1 MNTRSATPFDQ
12 DTPASTEP
20 RHYRP
25 KLLFYHAN
33 AKGSGSAAQFECY
46 AASGDQEGRIFVSM
60 APQRHVAEDGQNA
73 TFDWKNKVVVKL
85 GFSDLSAL
93 LLVLNGRIAEL
104 GDGKGL
110 YHDSKSSTTIIRLA
124 KQADPYSGYA
134 FELSR
139 KPKEGNETISRVRI
153 VFSDAE
159 AYGLACALEQ
169 SMGLI
174 AFGDCMACR

>member
-12 DTPASTEP
+12 DTPASSES
-20 RHYRP
+20 RQYRP

-46 AASGDQEGRIFVSM
+46 AANSDQEGRFFVSM
-60 APQRHVAEDGQNA
+60 APQRQVADEGQNA

-85 GFSDLSAL
+85 GFGDLSAI
-93 LLVLNGRIAEL
+93 LLVLRGRTAEL
-104 GDGKGL
+104 GDSKGL
-110 YHDSKSSTTIIRLA
+110 YHDSKTSTTIIRLT
-124 KQADPYSGYA
+124 KQVEPYSGYA

-139 KPKEGNETISRVRI
+139 KSKEGNEAINRVRI
-153 VFSDAE
+153 VFSDIE